1 MVQLSIISKKNKHWN
16 KFLYKK
22 ELPKRIK
29 IAEHQLDQK
38 FIYDMGDPD
47 LNLAIT
53 GIIKEMEDRIKIDIE
68 ENEKDN

>member
-1 MVQLSIISKKNKHWN
+1 MTWVTLIRTTRRSSD
-16 KFLYKK
+16 L
-22 ELPKRIK
+22 
-29 IAEHQLDQK
+29 
-38 FIYDMGDPD
+38 D

>member
-1 MVQLSIISKKNKHWN
+1 M
-16 KFLYKK
+16 YKK